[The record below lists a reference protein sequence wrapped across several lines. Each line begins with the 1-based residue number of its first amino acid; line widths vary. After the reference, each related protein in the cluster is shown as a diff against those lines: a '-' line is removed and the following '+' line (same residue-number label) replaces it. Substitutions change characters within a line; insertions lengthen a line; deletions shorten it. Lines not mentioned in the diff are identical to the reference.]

1 MDKSGITEETA
12 GQISKLR
19 VSADSYDHP
28 GCSWHTWG
36 DPRPQGGPP
45 QPLEK
50 KCREG
55 HLVVK
60 NRIMLHE
67 LNFMGSTPPPMGL
80 TLPVWNTGV
89 RLVDNKTGLIFS
101 FWPPGGKFI

>member
-1 MDKSGITEETA
+1 MDNSGITEETA

-50 KCREG
+50 KNAE
-55 HLVVK
+55 K
-60 NRIMLHE
+60 DI
-67 LNFMGSTPPPMGL
+67 
-80 TLPVWNTGV
+80 
-89 RLVDNKTGLIFS
+89 
-101 FWPPGGKFI
+101 

>member
-12 GQISKLR
+12 GQISKLM
-19 VSADSYDHP
+19 VSADRYDHP

-50 KCREG
+50 KMQRRTSEPY
-55 HLVVK
+55 LSV
-60 NRIMLHE
+60 
-67 LNFMGSTPPPMGL
+67 
-80 TLPVWNTGV
+80 
-89 RLVDNKTGLIFS
+89 
-101 FWPPGGKFI
+101 GGAEMEI

>member
-1 MDKSGITEETA
+1 MDKSVITEETA
-12 GQISKLR
+12 GQISKLM
-19 VSADSYDHP
+19 VSADRYDHP

-60 NRIMLHE
+60 NGIMLHE
-67 LNFMGSTPPPMGL
+67 LNSMGLTPPCTGL

-89 RLVDNKTGLIFS
+89 RLV
-101 FWPPGGKFI
+101 